1 MIIPPLPS
9 GFRKESCFSAVIPV
23 IGWNQCEKWVAPLS
37 IAQAFIACATA
48 LAIFSLRSSPLSMV
62 FLSSLYT
69 SLGSLSFIT
78 SSLNT
83 FFAKSLGSANFS
95 SDILFLFSYNT
106 PDDSLLQIPL
116 VLILI
121 LSVRLYHAHAFLEH
135 LLHHYRNEEVDSN
148 RYKQHRKSG

>member
-83 FFAKSLGSANFS
+83 FFAKSLGSTNFS
-95 SDILFLFSYNT
+95 SDILFLF
-106 PDDSLLQIPL
+106 PDNILQLLQIPL

-121 LSVRLYHAHAFLEH
+121 LSVCLYHAHAFL
-135 LLHHYRNEEVDSN
+135 
-148 RYKQHRKSG
+148 